1 MKGLKEE
8 EREVWKNKFKS
19 LTSVVVSKTKG
30 VLLKTLKEHDQYTKR
45 SKDLMDEEIAEMRR
59 ELDSLKPIPQSDTI
73 KPERVFVAAP
83 ASFGSHMPPLD
94 ESKCWSNS
102 NPHVNGNGNYKWI
115 IDHNG
120 QPIYVPSIILKE
132 LIWQLMVMVLKSIKD
147 KLLSISIWRVQT
159 NFEKYEQ
166 NTRLGWRTV
175 W

>member
-1 MKGLKEE
+1 MGLLIQRLKGLKEE

-83 ASFGSHMPPLD
+83 ASFESHMPPLD
-94 ESKCWSNS
+94 ESKC
-102 NPHVNGNGNYKWI
+102 
-115 IDHNG
+115 
-120 QPIYVPSIILKE
+120 
-132 LIWQLMVMVLKSIKD
+132 
-147 KLLSISIWRVQT
+147 
-159 NFEKYEQ
+159 
-166 NTRLGWRTV
+166 
-175 W
+175 